1 MRSSVY
7 AIYPLKVSKDGRAA
21 SPEYEIPQNQFKM
34 KLIEE
39 KTSKTVEKSSKLET
53 KQEFSS
59 TDQYNLTPK
68 ELKMVLDR
76 FQNRISNLRSTC
88 AEINNR
94 DIWAR
99 NGLALTVEEQNFI
112 ACASWKCR

>member
-1 MRSSVY
+1 M
-7 AIYPLKVSKDGRAA
+7 KVSKDGRAA

-39 KTSKTVEKSSKLET
+39 KTTKTVEKPSEPHKEL
-53 KQEFSS
+53 SS

-88 AEINNR
+88 AEINSR

-112 ACASWKCR
+112 ACASWKCRYGFY

>member
-1 MRSSVY
+1 MFV
-7 AIYPLKVSKDGRAA
+7 IYPLKVSKDGRAA
-21 SPEYEIPQNQFKM
+21 SPEYEIPQSQFKM

-39 KTSKTVEKSSKLET
+39 KTSKTVEKTTEMQKGVSS
-53 KQEFSS
+53 S
-59 TDQYNLTPK
+59 DQYNLTPK

-88 AEINNR
+88 AEINSR

-112 ACASWKCR
+112 ACASWKCRFVI